1 MENVQLQT
9 ISGGVRE
16 IVAYYRQDKK
26 PSYYEWKEGA
36 IVWKGN
42 ITFTCNILSS
52 LKESSV

>member
-9 ISGGVRE
+9 ITGGVRE

-42 ITFTCNILSS
+42 ITFT
-52 LKESSV
+52 